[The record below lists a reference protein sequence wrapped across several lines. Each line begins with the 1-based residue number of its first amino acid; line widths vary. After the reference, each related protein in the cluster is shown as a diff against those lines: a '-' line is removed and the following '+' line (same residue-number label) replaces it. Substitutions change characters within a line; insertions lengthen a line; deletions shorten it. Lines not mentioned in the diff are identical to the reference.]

1 MLLLIIT
8 LIIIILLFLGI
19 VAKSFSRLMR
29 REAEQRRAG
38 ISAPKQALTGFK
50 VCRLSKEHRP
60 SRRGL
65 VRKNAVLCRTS
76 IGLRRCIPTE
86 ETPCG
91 EKGLLLSLLLVWL
104 LV

>member
-8 LIIIILLFLGI
+8 LVIIILLFLGI
-19 VAKSFSRLMR
+19 VAKTFSRLLR

-38 ISAPKQALTGFK
+38 ICAPEQALTGFK
-50 VCRLSKEHRP
+50 VCRLTEEHRAT
-60 SRRGL
+60 RRGL
-65 VRKNAVLCRTS
+65 VRKNAVLSRTS
-76 IGLRRCIPTE
+76 VGLRRCITTE

-91 EKGLLLSLLLVWL
+91 EKGLLLGLLLVWL